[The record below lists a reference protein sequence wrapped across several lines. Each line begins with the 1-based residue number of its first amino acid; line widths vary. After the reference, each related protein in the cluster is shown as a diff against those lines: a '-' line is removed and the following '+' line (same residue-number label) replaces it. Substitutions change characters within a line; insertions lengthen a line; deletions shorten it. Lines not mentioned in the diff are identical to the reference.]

1 MTTFHPETRATQNAP
16 EVTKKTLE
24 TDSVMTRMFVSE
36 MRKICLYIPA
46 FAMIQRVHVCMY

>member
-36 MRKICLYIPA
+36 MRKICIPA